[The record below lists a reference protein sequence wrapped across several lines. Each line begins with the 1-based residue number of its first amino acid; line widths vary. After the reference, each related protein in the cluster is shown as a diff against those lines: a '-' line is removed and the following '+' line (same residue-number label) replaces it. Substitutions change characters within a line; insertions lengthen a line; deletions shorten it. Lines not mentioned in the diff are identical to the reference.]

1 MGSSNN
7 FFFLCVCREI
17 FFKKKKKRIPLQSI
31 ETEKEIRNDYNFLL
45 FLIRARFRKI
55 AEGRFSFLRGEEES
69 RRRYPGLVAPHSF
82 LQRERFRTRI
92 RNITRR
98 QQVGRNGR
106 SRRKG
111 ACHPGFGARS
121 STVLCIPNAYRA
133 VPMHRM
139 HGQLIY
145 SRNKPPSFSSK

>member
-1 MGSSNN
+1 MFVEKYS
-7 FFFLCVCREI
+7 L
-17 FFKKKKKRIPLQSI
+17 KKKRIPLQSI

-45 FLIRARFRKI
+45 FLILRARFRKI

>member
-1 MGSSNN
+1 MFVEKYS
-7 FFFLCVCREI
+7 L
-17 FFKKKKKRIPLQSI
+17 KKKKKRIPLQSI

>member
-1 MGSSNN
+1 MFVEKYS
-7 FFFLCVCREI
+7 L
-17 FFKKKKKRIPLQSI
+17 KKKKKRIPLQSI

-45 FLIRARFRKI
+45 FLIHPSCAISKNCRGMFF
-55 AEGRFSFLRGEEES
+55 FSSGSLGEEES